1 MTENGPKKAVLTT
14 IEILFISI
22 SPCVIFVPRFLVLN
36 APSLLVLAWWS
47 LPNPP
52 LAIVYELACR
62 VRLNYKLKYLTMYR
76 SNLL

>member
-1 MTENGPKKAVLTT
+1 MKTVCATNV
-14 IEILFISI
+14 ILFFSI
-22 SPCVIFVPRFLVLN
+22 NPCLIIMLRFFGLN

-52 LAIVYELACR
+52 LAIVYELAGR
-62 VRLNYKLKYLTMYR
+62 VCSNYKPKYLTMYK